1 MFVTRSCFCKYFY
14 NYQLS
19 INYLPHVLKQGNFKT
34 MILNAEKTHAIK
46 FQQIVMVPFGDMKI
60 HYFHYE
66 EFWVD
71 FKNYSNIDLGHHYE
85 NSF

>member
-1 MFVTRSCFCKYFY
+1 
-14 NYQLS
+14 
-19 INYLPHVLKQGNFKT
+19 